1 MTPIPWTVEDIVKA
15 TGGELLSTTD
25 ASCFSGVGIDSRRIK
40 EDEVFVAIPG
50 QRYDGHSFA
59 AAVAEAGIRCVIVQS
74 DRVDSL
80 PVSEWRRQKAGC
92 IAVDDTIRALGDM
105 AAYQRRRAGIVVSAI
120 TGSNGKT
127 TTKEMTAAILE
138 RKYKVL
144 ATPGNF
150 NNEIGLPLT
159 LLQLSH
165 DHQAAVLELGMNHPG
180 EIAKLSAIC
189 SPDIGLITNI
199 GPAHLE
205 GLGSIEAVAQAKAEL
220 LENVKTG
227 GTAVLNADDAYGSWL
242 ASRTN
247 RRVLFFGFG
256 ENSDIRAVN
265 MEERES
271 GIFFTLVT
279 PDDSADVKLPLRWR
293 FMAHNA
299 LAAAALGYLM
309 GIPAKQISERL
320 GEFKPVPGRMVVCR
334 TETGAYII
342 DDTYNANPG
351 SMEEAIR
358 SLASLNDRKR
368 GILVAGDML
377 ELGEAAAEL
386 HEDMGRLAAGAG
398 INRLYLAGE
407 FASRVAHGAKCAG
420 MNGADIFVGTK
431 QDIIKDLES
440 RLEPGDWILV
450 KGSRSTG
457 MDEIVERLT
466 RDACNHVSEGAG
478 QEADRQ

>member
-1 MTPIPWTVEDIVKA
+1 MTPIPWTVDDIVKA
-15 TGGELLSTTD
+15 TGGELLSATD
-25 ASCFSGVGIDSRRIK
+25 VSSFSGVGIDSRRIK
-40 EDEVFVAIPG
+40 EDEVFVAIAG

-59 AAVAEAGIRCVIVQS
+59 ATVTEAGVRCVIVQR
-74 DRVDSL
+74 DRVNSL
-80 PVSEWRRQKAGC
+80 PVSEWRRKKAGC

-105 AAYQRRRAGIVVSAI
+105 ADYQRRRAGILVSAI

-127 TTKEMTAAILE
+127 TTKEMTAAVLSG
-138 RKYKVL
+138 KYKVL

-165 DHQAAVLELGMNHPG
+165 DHQAAVVELGMNHPG

-205 GLGSIEAVAQAKAEL
+205 GLGSIEAVAKAKAEL
-220 LENVKTG
+220 FENIKTG
-227 GTAVLNADDAYGSWL
+227 GTAVLNADDAYGPWL
-242 ASRTN
+242 ASRTG
-247 RRVLFFGFG
+247 RRVLFFGFD
-256 ENSDIRAVN
+256 ENADIRATN
-265 MEERES
+265 MEQGEG

-279 PDDSADVKLPLRWR
+279 PEESADVKLRLRWR

-299 LAAAALGYLM
+299 LAAAAIGYLM
-309 GIPAKQISERL
+309 DISAKELSERL
-320 GEFKPVPGRMVVCR
+320 AEFKPVPGRMVVYR
-334 TETGAYII
+334 TGTGAYII

-358 SLASLNDRKR
+358 SLVSLNDPKR

-377 ELGEAAAEL
+377 ELGKAAAKL

-398 INRLYLAGE
+398 ISRLYLAGE

-420 MNGADIFVGTK
+420 MNGGDIFVGTK
-431 QDIIKDLES
+431 QDIIKDLET

-457 MDEIVERLT
+457 MDEIVARLT
-466 RDACNHVSEGAG
+466 GGACIHAAEGAG
-478 QEADRQ
+478 QEADL